1 MKNPLKRYLSR
12 FIVRDL
18 RHKILL
24 ITGPRQCGKTTLSR
38 NLNLSFDYLNYDER
52 EHHKILL
59 NKSWDREKKYI
70 IFDELHKKKNWK
82 LWLKGIYDTEGLPPG
97 IVVTGSARLNTYK
110 RMGDSLAGR
119 FFHFR
124 LHPFDIKEVNRLK
137 LCSHEEALDR
147 LMSFG
152 GFPEPFLKS
161 KRSFY
166 GKWKKSQL
174 DIILRQDIIDIETV
188 KSLSSIETLVQLLRD
203 RVGSPVS
210 YASLA
215 EDLHCSSKTVK
226 SWLQILE
233 DLYVVFKITPWNRNI
248 ARSLVKAPKY
258 YFYDTAQVREVSL
271 RLENLTACSLL
282 KEIHFREDV
291 KGEDWKLYYL
301 KNKDKKEVDFLIVN
315 ERQPV
320 CMVEVK
326 TSQDTLSEGIRWF
339 SKSLKNIKAVQLV
352 KTLKREKTFPGD
364 VQIRKASFWLSRM
377 NF

>member
-1 MKNPLKRYLSR
+1 MKNPLKRYLSS

-215 EDLHCSSKTVK
+215 EDLHCSSKTIK

-301 KNKDKKEVDFLIVN
+301 KNKDRKEVDFLVVN